1 MSLQEIKKLKNQKGF
16 TIVELLIVIVV
27 IGILA
32 AIVIVAYQGITQRA
46 KATGY
51 QTDAVA
57 ISKVAEAINADT
69 SNGYP
74 QALAAFTPAGFT
86 TSKLPTGVIP
96 AVTTGTV
103 TNTDSSG
110 AAAPTLGTQTW
121 ATYTNTTT
129 GDHYYSFKA
138 CGGTT
143 GLTIY
148 YWTNGS
154 TVGKQNA
161 GTGC

>member
-1 MSLQEIKKLKNQKGF
+1 MRRNLSKQKGF

-46 KATGY
+46 KATDY

-74 QALAAFTPAGFT
+74 QTLAAFSPAGFT
-86 TSKLPTGVIP
+86 TSKLPSGVIP
-96 AVTTGTV
+96 AFTTGTV
-103 TNTDSSG
+103 TNTDASTNTP
-110 AAAPTLGTQTW
+110 PTGLGTQTW
-121 ATYTNTTT
+121 ATYADSST
-129 GDHYYSFKA
+129 GNIYYSVKA
-138 CGGTT
+138 CSGTT
-143 GLTIY
+143 GLTVY
-148 YWTNGS
+148 YWTNSS
-154 TVGKQNA
+154 TVGKRNA